1 MNKRFLLAAMA
12 AALAIIPA
20 SAAFGSS
27 HTGGGDA
34 EVVIV
39 HGVPD
44 LEVDILIDGETS
56 DLTGLNYQDTAT
68 ISVPAGSYTLGV
80 AAAGTTDA
88 IIEADATVEAGNS
101 YSVVAYPQGDG
112 SGDGTPTLGVFA
124 NENDTAGIQPFHT
137 ANFPNVAIIAGG
149 EIVEGFEDIPSG
161 ATARIAI
168 EGTVPGVGIGLANSS
183 DVAID
188 LGDVDVPDD
197 TLVLAYAV
205 GPAGDAPDVLVE
217 TVSVASHDAPDSV
230 PAGSGGL
237 VQTGLPM
244 AVIALMLL
252 GAVAIAA
259 PAIATAR
266 RRG

>member
-1 MNKRFLLAAMA
+1 MKKKFIIGLAA
-12 AALAIIPA
+12 AALAIVPA
-20 SAAFGSS
+20 TAAFGSS
-27 HTGGGDA
+27 HTNA

-44 LEVDILIDGETS
+44 LEVDILINGETS

-68 ISVPAGSYTLGV
+68 IEVPEGSYTLGV

-88 IIEADATVEAGNS
+88 IIEADATVSAGES
-101 YSVVAYPQGDG
+101 YSVVAYPEGDG

-124 NENDTAGIQPFHT
+124 NENDVAGIQPFHT
-137 ANFPNVAIIAGG
+137 ANFPNVSIIAGG

-168 EGTVPGVGIGLANSS
+168 DGTVPGVGIGLANSA

-188 LGDVDVPDD
+188 LGDVEVPAD

-205 GPAGDAPDVLVE
+205 GPAGDAPDVIVE
-217 TVSVASHDAPDSV
+217 TVSTHSGDTPSSV
-230 PAGSGGL
+230 PSGSAGL
-237 VQTGLPM
+237 VSNTLPA
-244 AVIALMLL
+244 AVLALMLL
-252 GAVAIAA
+252 GAVAIAT
-259 PAIATAR
+259 PALAAAR
-266 RRG
+266 RRC

>member
-1 MNKRFLLAAMA
+1 MNKKFLIGAMA
-12 AALAIIPA
+12 AALAVIPA
-20 SAAFGSS
+20 SAAMAAG
-27 HTGGGDA
+27 HETA
-34 EVVIV
+34 EIVIV

-68 ISVPAGSYTLGV
+68 IEVPAGSYTLGV

-88 IIEADATVEAGNS
+88 IIEADATVEADSS

-137 ANFPNVAIIAGG
+137 ANFPNVSIIAGG

-168 EGTVPGVGIGLANSS
+168 DGTVPGVGIGLANSS

-188 LGDVDVPDD
+188 LGDVDVPED

-230 PAGSGGL
+230 PSGSAGL
-237 VQTGLPM
+237 VETGLPM

-252 GAVAIAA
+252 GAVAIAT
-259 PAIATAR
+259 PAVATAR
-266 RRG
+266 RRR